1 MWHIRIRYNSIK
13 RRWDMYRLFRG
24 KEHFV
29 MDFPCCDNFI
39 RLFKDVRED
48 KNKYFDYKLIVEY
61 VE

>member
-1 MWHIRIRYNSIK
+1 
-13 RRWDMYRLFRG
+13 MYRLFRG